1 MPQKWTRHKRIRSYS
16 NAVSVDRRVER
27 VLHRQERVMVQ
38 EEEEE
43 EVVVAMVAVPVEVP
57 RQMAL
62 PEEVAEAE
70 VHPQPIESHVCAA

>member
-38 EEEEE
+38 EEEE
-43 EVVVAMVAVPVEVP
+43 VVVAMVAVPVEVP
-57 RQMAL
+57 RPTAL